1 MIELVSISNIYGD
14 CTSDYE
20 IIHSPLDTVGDII
33 DHATENDE
41 WGNFVINGILN
52 YKKPVKG
59 SDYQIINKYNENQKR
74 FNKLYLRPL
83 IKALIESGVPQCI
96 GKYLLRE
103 GEKTIYIDF
112 YPGGGYYENIWNK
125 RQITNIIGVGHGI
138 NYDVVNTQ
146 GGKTKYLCS
155 IDTSLVFGRPDIC
168 FYFKK

>member
-1 MIELVSISNIYGD
+1 MVTIGLAIYIISAIGAILYIRYDSEYDETYPDESDGVLLLVLCPALNSVVAVYEL
-14 CTSDYE
+14 
-20 IIHSPLDTVGDII
+20 
-33 DHATENDE
+33 
-41 WGNFVINGILN
+41 
-52 YKKPVKG
+52 
-59 SDYQIINKYNENQKR
+59 
-74 FNKLYLRPL
+74 
-83 IKALIESGVPQCI
+83 

-112 YPGGGYYENIWNK
+112 YPGAGYYGNIWNK
-125 RQITNIIGVGHGI
+125 RQITNIIGVGRGI

>member
-1 MIELVSISNIYGD
+1 
-14 CTSDYE
+14 
-20 IIHSPLDTVGDII
+20 
-33 DHATENDE
+33 
-41 WGNFVINGILN
+41 
-52 YKKPVKG
+52 
-59 SDYQIINKYNENQKR
+59 
-74 FNKLYLRPL
+74 LRPL

-125 RQITNIIGVGHGI
+125 RQITNIIGVGCGI